1 MLHIC
6 CCDKPVN
13 VLCTMGFCCIWLGSR
28 DAVLI
33 GKSHNYKLLDV
44 IRASP
49 WGERK
54 ARHWVSVSLPYQLLQ
69 AWSECIDAKRRRRS
83 CNMQRSWNFGNGDS
97 VTIIYCTHTHCL
109 SMISSNS
116 KESKMAGRGKTM
128 CVSSMQDIFP
138 SVLNSWIPT
147 LHNLWSGIH
156 NRWAVIFSRKEM
168 WCDFHTQPSHNTPS
182 TRTNLWSGIH
192 SSLQVMY
199 IF

>member
-83 CNMQRSWNFGNGDS
+83 CNMQRSWNFANGDS
-97 VTIIYCTHTHCL
+97 VAILYCIHTHTHCL
-109 SMISSNS
+109 SMMSLNN
-116 KESKMAGRGKTM
+116 KESKMAGRGKSM
-128 CVSSMQDIFP
+128 SVSAVQDISP
-138 SVLNSWIPT
+138 SIINSW
-147 LHNLWSGIH
+147 
-156 NRWAVIFSRKEM
+156 
-168 WCDFHTQPSHNTPS
+168 
-182 TRTNLWSGIH
+182 TRNAH
-192 SSLQVMY
+192 
-199 IF
+199 FA